1 MLGEEQ
7 FNKICELAYKGM
19 DTETRKELQ
28 EKYGEDILEI
38 GDEYMASIAEGGIVE
53 PSVWNRIVS
62 NIKSALRKIGINI
75 SLSEND
81 IKELLWRCHNRLT
94 GEKEHD
100 SQILSD

>member
-53 PSVWNRIVS
+53 LSVWNRIVS

-81 IKELLWRCHNRLT
+81 IKELLWRSHNRLT
-94 GEKEHD
+94 GENEHD
-100 SQILSD
+100 SQILRY

>member
-1 MLGEEQ
+1 
-7 FNKICELAYKGM
+7 M

-75 SLSEND
+75 TQ
-81 IKELLWRCHNRLT
+81 LLRFF
-94 GEKEHD
+94 
-100 SQILSD
+100 SDLIVNQRFAFLICFTVFYKF